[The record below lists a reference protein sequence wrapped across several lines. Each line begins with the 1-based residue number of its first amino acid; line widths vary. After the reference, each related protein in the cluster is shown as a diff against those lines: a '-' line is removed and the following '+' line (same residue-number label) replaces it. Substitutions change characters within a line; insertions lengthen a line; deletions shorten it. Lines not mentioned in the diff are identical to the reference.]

1 MQRSLHQFF
10 IRAQQLLDEVILR
23 VVVFKDDLFNFLV
36 HFYQRNYPAFL
47 ANNLDKL
54 VKIDCVLAVAI
65 LELLTPI
72 SGKVWS
78 AESGDL
84 GSRSKDSDRSV
95 THTSVAIVLTVIVKV
110 DKLTASHLLNLIV
123 VHV

>member
-1 MQRSLHQFF
+1 MQRSLHQFL

-23 VVVFKDDLFNFLV
+23 VVVFEDDLFDFLV
-36 HFYQRNYPAFL
+36 HFYQGNYSALL

-54 VKIDCVLAVAI
+54 VQIDCVLTVAI

-72 SGKVWS
+72 SSKVCS
-78 AESGDL
+78 TKSGDL
-84 GSRSKDSDRSV
+84 GSRSKDADGSV
-95 THTSVAIVLTVIVKV
+95 SHTSVAIILTIVVKV

-123 VHV
+123 VHI

>member
-78 AESGDL
+78 AKSGDL